1 MTWLYFYTSFYSK
14 PVSRW
19 WFQTYFSPLPGEM
32 VKIDKYLSNRLVQPP
47 TSYFHH
53 MFLNLFCFW
62 CKWKLV
68 NQCFHGIDVC
78 RWMFSDRS
86 SRIGDVFLAQMTWN
100 KSRGG
105 IVGITGRGWDGYL
118 LNISNC
124 SAGICFFVVS
134 FLWIAFFCLLVDM
147 FIFFCTARY
156 VYIYTHFPYSFSS
169 SYNWKTCCS
178 CWYPTL
184 L

>member
-1 MTWLYFYTSFYSK
+1 
-14 PVSRW
+14 
-19 WFQTYFSPLPGEM
+19 M
-32 VKIDKYLSNRLVQPP
+32 VKIDKYLSNGLVQPP

-68 NQCFHGIDVC
+68 NQCFHGIYVC
-78 RWMFSDRS
+78 RWMFCDRS

-124 SAGICFFVVS
+124 SAGICFLLFPSFELLSFVCW
-134 FLWIAFFCLLVDM
+134 LTCLFFFAQLDTYTYTPTSRTLFQVHTTGRLVAAVD
-147 FIFFCTARY
+147 IQ
-156 VYIYTHFPYSFSS
+156 
-169 SYNWKTCCS
+169 CS
-178 CWYPTL
+178 CNIP
-184 L
+184 